1 MIQNTSWSLAAGL
14 LVAFGLSSA
23 PATAAELV
31 VVEAH
36 GIQLAEG
43 QVLDGAKVLKLDVG
57 QSVSVVAQNGQIT
70 TLDGPFN
77 KAPAPDQAQL
87 TLAASLQ
94 VLTTQRTSDTSSLGA
109 VRKGETE
116 HEVPTPNDINIA
128 DSGDR
133 CITEGTPVILWRPTT
148 DKKPQTITLT
158 PGDHSFQANARW
170 PADAARLAI
179 KGGVPFPDSAIYTAT
194 LNGIDSTLVFHVIPA
209 ALNKPAMVAAWM
221 LKKHCTAQA
230 RALVRSLS

>member
-1 MIQNTSWSLAAGL
+1 MKMTPRWQIAAGL
-14 LVAFGLSSA
+14 VVVAGLQ
-23 PATAAELV
+23 AASVQAADLV

-36 GIQLAEG
+36 GIQYAEG
-43 QVLDGAKVLKLDVG
+43 QVLDGSKILKLEVG

-70 TLDGPFN
+70 TIDGPYD
-77 KAPAPDQAQL
+77 KAPAPDQGAL

-94 VLTTQRTSDTSSLGA
+94 VLTAGRTSDTSSLGA

-116 HEVPTPNDINIA
+116 HEVPTSNDINIA

-133 CITEGTPVILWRPTT
+133 CITAGSPVILWRPTT
-148 DKKPQTITLT
+148 AASPQTVTLT
-158 PGDHSFQANARW
+158 PGDHSFQAAAKW
-170 PADAARLAI
+170 PANSDRLRI
-179 KGGVPFPDSAIYTAT
+179 EGGVPFPDSTIYTAT

-209 ALNKPAMVAAWM
+209 AIDKPAMVAAWM

-230 RALVRSLS
+230 RALVRTL